1 MFLDM
6 RYFVSY
12 ICNWIIFIFREEL
25 VINRFGWIFLNLIFF
40 GIILDIIV
48 IIVIYIIIKDF
59 FNFFVEYVVVIDISW
74 IIMIEDMLK
83 YIFKKFKWFE

>member
-1 MFLDM
+1 MYVFG
-6 RYFVSY
+6 YSY
-12 ICNWIIFIFREEL
+12 IWNWIIFIFREEL

>member
-12 ICNWIIFIFREEL
+12 ICNWIIFIIREEL
-25 VINRFGWIFLNLIFF
+25 VNLIFF